1 MNDWVIVNADDRVVA
16 LEKVKNFYATTIFEI
31 NSSPVL
37 VKNPNLK
44 ICYINEIENQIH
56 NLDTSFEEEEENE
69 E

>member
-1 MNDWVIVNADDRVVA
+1 MSDWVIVNADDRIVA
-16 LEKVKNFYATTIFEI
+16 LEKIKNFYATTFEN

-56 NLDTSFEEEEENE
+56 NLDINFEEEEENKE
-69 E
+69 